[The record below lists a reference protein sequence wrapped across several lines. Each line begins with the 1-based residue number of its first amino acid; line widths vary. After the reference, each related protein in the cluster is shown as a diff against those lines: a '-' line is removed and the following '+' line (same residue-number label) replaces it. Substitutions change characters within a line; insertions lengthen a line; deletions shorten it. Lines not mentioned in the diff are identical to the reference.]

1 MKNCFIFSGQ
11 GSHRPGMSL
20 NLYNTFQIAKDRIEL
35 SNKILGYDI
44 SEIMFSAQEN
54 VLRQTQYAQPAI
66 FIHST
71 ILFDLIKD
79 QNECVAVAGHSL
91 GEFSA
96 LYANNFFDFET
107 GLKIVDVRARAMHEC
122 ELNYPG
128 KMSAVIGTSI
138 DKIQSICDSV
148 DCQIANINS
157 DYQIVISG
165 SEESIDLA
173 SENLKDIGSKVIPLS
188 VSGAFHSKLM
198 SEAKNQLIDII
209 NTSSFNEVCY
219 PIVSNFNAKPNISI
233 EEKWSIEGEKES
245 VDLFKS
251 KNKEYSSKSK
261 DKDILSVVFWPE
273 VFLPGLKS
281 KYTEVI
287 NELEFY
293 ISKSNFA
300 SVFGVLSKNN
310 GADGVNNSLMSLGK
324 LNGKFDKQ
332 KLVPFGEYVPFS
344 IFNSFFS
351 FFNFNR
357 PNIVPSDNNVLIKSK
372 NLNISSAICYEIA
385 YQDIFL
391 KHGEQSNLLFNASN
405 DNWFGNT
412 IGPYQHLQIARYR
425 AAENRKPLVRSTSTG
440 VSALIDK
447 FGNVVKRIDLDNS
460 DQSVKNSQ
468 LIEANIFSRSGH
480 TPFITFGKWPSI
492 IFILI
497 VIFCSFFNKILKN
510 EKY

>member
-44 SEIMFSAQEN
+44 SEIMFSAEEN

-157 DYQIVISG
+157 DSQIVISG

-173 SENLKDIGSKVIPLS
+173 SKSLKNIGAKVIPLS

-198 SEAKNQLIDII
+198 SKAKNKLSEII
-209 NTSSFNEVCY
+209 NTSSFNEVSY
-219 PIVSNFNAKPNISI
+219 PIVSNFNAKPNRSI
-233 EEKWSIEGEKES
+233 ETIKHALIEQIDNPVQWSKSIKSLSKLSSEFLEIGPKKVLSNIIKKIDDSLTITTYNSIE
-245 VDLFKS
+245 
-251 KNKEYSSKSK
+251 
-261 DKDILSVVFWPE
+261 
-273 VFLPGLKS
+273 
-281 KYTEVI
+281 
-287 NELEFY
+287 
-293 ISKSNFA
+293 
-300 SVFGVLSKNN
+300 
-310 GADGVNNSLMSLGK
+310 
-324 LNGKFDKQ
+324 
-332 KLVPFGEYVPFS
+332 
-344 IFNSFFS
+344 
-351 FFNFNR
+351 
-357 PNIVPSDNNVLIKSK
+357 
-372 NLNISSAICYEIA
+372 NL
-385 YQDIFL
+385 
-391 KHGEQSNLLFNASN
+391 
-405 DNWFGNT
+405 
-412 IGPYQHLQIARYR
+412 
-425 AAENRKPLVRSTSTG
+425 
-440 VSALIDK
+440 
-447 FGNVVKRIDLDNS
+447 
-460 DQSVKNSQ
+460 
-468 LIEANIFSRSGH
+468 
-480 TPFITFGKWPSI
+480 
-492 IFILI
+492 
-497 VIFCSFFNKILKN
+497 
-510 EKY
+510 

>member
-44 SEIMFSAQEN
+44 SEIMFSAEEN

-79 QNECVAVAGHSL
+79 KNECVAVAGHSL

-157 DYQIVISG
+157 DSQIVISG

-173 SENLKDIGSKVIPLS
+173 SKSLKNIGAKVIPLS

-198 SEAKNQLIDII
+198 SEAKNKLSEII

-219 PIVSNFNAKPNISI
+219 PVVSNFNAKPNRSI
-233 EEKWSIEGEKES
+233 EAIKHALIEQIDNPVQWSKSIKSLSKLSSEFLEIGPKKVLSNIIKKIEDSLTITTYNSIE
-245 VDLFKS
+245 
-251 KNKEYSSKSK
+251 
-261 DKDILSVVFWPE
+261 
-273 VFLPGLKS
+273 
-281 KYTEVI
+281 
-287 NELEFY
+287 
-293 ISKSNFA
+293 
-300 SVFGVLSKNN
+300 
-310 GADGVNNSLMSLGK
+310 
-324 LNGKFDKQ
+324 
-332 KLVPFGEYVPFS
+332 
-344 IFNSFFS
+344 
-351 FFNFNR
+351 
-357 PNIVPSDNNVLIKSK
+357 
-372 NLNISSAICYEIA
+372 NL
-385 YQDIFL
+385 
-391 KHGEQSNLLFNASN
+391 
-405 DNWFGNT
+405 
-412 IGPYQHLQIARYR
+412 
-425 AAENRKPLVRSTSTG
+425 
-440 VSALIDK
+440 
-447 FGNVVKRIDLDNS
+447 
-460 DQSVKNSQ
+460 
-468 LIEANIFSRSGH
+468 
-480 TPFITFGKWPSI
+480 
-492 IFILI
+492 
-497 VIFCSFFNKILKN
+497 
-510 EKY
+510 